1 MPSQLT
7 RYWLGLTAVCMVA
20 ACSSKTTRPP
30 ARVDVSDMP
39 SASELGLRRGATA
52 EANGTGSAAVP
63 PGAATAGAGADP
75 VGAGAGATAP
85 GSAAQPATM
94 VRAPNAARGSGVAA
108 AHNFATEL
116 QLLFRIAACGSDT
129 ALPATMAP
137 DDVVTIAAHCR
148 AIAQR
153 IAKYRSSYMTL
164 AQPFLAALTPP
175 DVPTTL
181 LYPFGGGDLLSALV
195 AFPKAT
201 SITTISLELAG
212 DPRRITTLHGPALR
226 QSLGALRSQIGGLLS
241 VGSNTSENL
250 SAQQRNELPGQVSS
264 FLLGLATVG
273 ATPIALRFFRID
285 IEGTLH
291 YVTDDELAALEH
303 AGLDAPRQRGPATAG
318 TAKSALAT
326 RRKTTWNSPNFAE
339 AFANVEI
346 EFHLAGETTTRI
358 HRHIGWN
365 LASEYLVDHPEL
377 LAYLTQLTAPGRIA
391 VLVKGASYLLWH
403 REFATIRTFLL
414 DHLAWMLS
422 DSTGIPPA
430 FASAAHMQQTT
441 YGDYD
446 GAFLPG
452 AEAGWTSHSDA
463 FRKLWRSQPRRRLP
477 FRFGYVDAAKQA
489 HLLVTQPHRQAAAT
503 PR

>member
-1 MPSQLT
+1 MTMKQLAAT
-7 RYWLGLTAVCMVA
+7 WWLGLAVVCAA

-30 ARVDVSDMP
+30 ARVDVSDIP
-39 SASELGLRRGATA
+39 STSELGRRRGVDA
-52 EANGTGSAAVP
+52 EAR
-63 PGAATAGAGADP
+63 GAATAAPSRSDAMGA
-75 VGAGAGATAP
+75 AP
-85 GSAAQPATM
+85 AHASASGSAAPPSAMAQSAPAVVM
-94 VRAPNAARGSGVAA
+94 NRAVAG
-108 AHNFATEL
+108 HNFDLEM
-116 QLLFRIAACGSDT
+116 QLLFRIAACGSDA
-129 ALPATMAP
+129 ALPVTMTPA
-137 DDVVTIAAHCR
+137 DVVIVDEHCR
-148 AIAQR
+148 AIAKR
-153 IAKYRSSYMTL
+153 IAKYRTSYMAE
-164 AQPFLAALTPP
+164 AQPFLAALAPP

-181 LYPFGGGDLLSALV
+181 LYAFGGGDLLSALV

-212 DPRRITTLHGPALR
+212 DPRRITTLQGAALR
-226 QSLGALRSQIGGLLS
+226 HSLGSLRLQIGGLLS

-273 ATPIALRFFRID
+273 ATPVAMRYFRIGVD
-285 IEGTLH
+285 GALQYI
-291 YVTDDELAALEH
+291 TDDDLRALDRAA
-303 AGLDAPRQRGPATAG
+303 PAA
-318 TAKSALAT
+318 A
-326 RRKTTWNSPNFAE
+326 RKTTWNSPNFAE

-346 EFHLAGETTTRI
+346 EFRLAGETTTRV

-365 LASEYLVDHPEL
+365 LANDYLADHPAL
-377 LAYLTQLTAPGRIA
+377 LAHLNQLAAPGRIA

-441 YGDYD
+441 YGDYA

-452 AEAGWTSHSDA
+452 AETGWTNHSDA
-463 FRKLWRSQPRRRLP
+463 FRKLWNGQPRRRLP

-489 HLLVTQPHRQAAAT
+489 HLLITTPAVKAAIT